1 MWMLWL
7 GLIAAPEVAFQGEFP
22 VTSPDQVYALEEV
35 ERGDVGVGYTV
46 FSGDRLE
53 SFDVEVLGIMEDML
67 GPDEDV
73 ILARLSG
80 ERIEFT
86 GVIAGMSGSP
96 VYIDGRLVGAV
107 AYRFGSFSKEPIA
120 GITPIARMLAA
131 RDAPAVRTAGHEVGL
146 RLRRGFRPEE
156 LRASGPVDW
165 VSAPVLQRGPGAEA
179 DAAPIGAPISAQG
192 FGGAAVA
199 SLAQRLSSPALGPVH
214 GAAAPASSPS
224 ASPRGLG
231 ATASGR
237 LGLSSNVSSSVGAT
251 PALPIGP
258 GSPIAAMLVDGDKR
272 IAAIGTV
279 TYVHGDD
286 VVAFGHPFVGF
297 GSVSFPMATA
307 GILNTLASDAGSY
320 KQGIAS
326 LRVGRIGQDRLT
338 AITGDIGRA
347 PEMVPVE
354 VELRSEA
361 GRRRVGVEIVE
372 DPIFLP
378 VMLETVILDVL
389 SGRVAAT
396 PGGTVDVATS
406 IRVSGRELRASDR
419 FSGPA
424 PSQIAALAARD
435 AASMTSIL
443 ARNDFEEPNFE
454 GIRVVVDSGPRVAI
468 HEVVGARLRR
478 RVVAPKEMVEAD
490 VVLRSYRGQERTER
504 IRLRVPSGFPRGK
517 ARLFVG
523 GGLEL
528 ERIEFG
534 GSRRVPADLGDLV
547 EILDERRP
555 GDRLYAALF
564 GSTSGRAL
572 PGRTYAAAPAS
583 LSALLDG
590 SPQSRKID
598 RLSGPVVE
606 RDSDG
611 VVQGGVELEFEI
623 RERP

>member
-7 GLIAAPEVAFQGEFP
+7 GLLAAPEVAFQGGFP
-22 VTSPDQVYALEEV
+22 VTSPDEVYPLEEIQ
-35 ERGDVGVGYTV
+35 RGDVGVGYTV

-53 SFDVEVLGIMEDML
+53 PFDVEVLGIMEDML

-80 ERIEFT
+80 SKIEFT

-131 RDAPAVRTAGHEVGL
+131 KEAPAARTAGHQVGL
-146 RLRRGFRPEE
+146 RLRQGLRPEE
-156 LRASGPVDW
+156 LRAGGPIDW
-165 VSAPVLQRGPGAEA
+165 VAAPALQRSFRARA

-199 SLAQRLSSPALGPVH
+199 SLGERLALPALGPVH
-214 GAAAPASSPS
+214 GAAPA
-224 ASPRGLG
+224 AR
-231 ATASGR
+231 ASGGLAASNTAR
-237 LGLSSNVSSSVGAT
+237 LGLSSNVSSRVGAT

-279 TYVHGDD
+279 TFVNGDD
-286 VVAFGHPFVGF
+286 VLAFGHPFVGF

-307 GILNTLASDAGSY
+307 GILNTLASEAGSY

-326 LRVGRIGQDRLT
+326 LQVGRIGQDRLT
-338 AITGDIGRA
+338 AITGDIGQA
-347 PEMVPVE
+347 PQMVPVE

-361 GRRRVGVEIVE
+361 GSQRVRVEIVE
-372 DPIFLP
+372 DAIFLP
-378 VMLETVILDVL
+378 VMLETVILDVV
-389 SGRVAAT
+389 SGRVAAA
-396 PGGTVDVATS
+396 PGGTVDVETS
-406 IRVSGRELRASDR
+406 IRVSGRELHASDR
-419 FSGPA
+419 FSGPS
-424 PSQIAALAARD
+424 PSRIAALAARD
-435 AASMTSIL
+435 AAAMTSIL

-454 GIRVVVDSGPRVAI
+454 GIKVRVSSGP
-468 HEVVGARLRR
+468 EVGIYQLEGARLRR
-478 RVVAPKEMVEAD
+478 PVVAPGEKVEAE
-490 VVLRSYRGQERTER
+490 VSLRSYRGEERTEQ
-504 IRLRVPSGFPRGK
+504 IAVTVPTDFPRGA

-534 GSRRVPADLGDLV
+534 DGRRVPADLGDLV
-547 EILDERRP
+547 QILDERRP

-564 GSTSGRAL
+564 GTASGRAL

-583 LSALLDG
+583 LSALLDAA
-590 SPQSRKID
+590 PQTKAID
-598 RLSGPVVE
+598 RLAGPVEE
-606 RDSDG
+606 RASEG
-611 VVQGGVELEFEI
+611 VVQGGVELDFEI